1 MNSKI
6 FLSDKDLSAR
16 YGVTRATIWRWRA
29 EGTLPEPVR
38 VSSNT
43 TRWRKSD
50 IEEHDSRLEL
60 ATRSAKTAKA
70 AP

>member
-1 MNSKI
+1 MDLKL
-6 FLSDKDLSAR
+6 FLSDKDLAAR

-43 TRWRKSD
+43 TRWRKAD
-50 IEEHDSRLEL
+50 IEEHDKQLEL
-60 ATRSAKTAKA
+60 ATRATKTAQA
-70 AP
+70 AQ

>member
-1 MNSKI
+1 MDLKL
-6 FLSDKDLSAR
+6 FLSDKDLAAR

-29 EGTLPEPVR
+29 EGNLPEPVR

-50 IEEHDSRLEL
+50 IEEHDRRLEL
-60 ATRSAKTAKA
+60 ATRAATTAQA